1 MVERE
6 LKWTA
11 GEIWEFLETEF
22 PQVIAA
28 GYRVDRLEFG
38 KAAVRLSVTSQ
49 HLRPGGS
56 VSGPALM
63 GLVDFTCYV
72 LLLAHHGAA
81 ARLTVTTGLQIS
93 FLRKASLEDVVCEV
107 EILKHGRTL
116 SVLDCRIFTAVRRLV
131 AHAEASYFMAGASEP
146 AGNMIPQS

>member
-1 MVERE
+1 MHA

-11 GEIWEFLETEF
+11 GEIREFFEREFTQVLE
-22 PQVIAA
+22 A
-28 GYRVDRLEFG
+28 GYQVERLEPG
-38 KAAVRLSVTSQ
+38 RAAVRLAVSTA

-81 ARLTVTTGLQIS
+81 AGLTVTTGLHIS
-93 FLRKASLEDVVCEV
+93 FLRKTGLEDVVCEAGL
-107 EILKHGRTL
+107 LKHGRTL
-116 SVLDCRIFTAVRRLV
+116 SVLDCRVMTAGGRLI
-131 AHAEASYFMAGASEP
+131 AHAEATYFMGRAGEI
-146 AGNMIPQS
+146 ME

>member
-1 MVERE
+1 MAQRE

-11 GEIWEFLETEF
+11 EQIWEFLEKEF
-22 PQVIAA
+22 PQALGA
-28 GYRVDRLEFG
+28 GYKVETLEPRR
-38 KAAVRLSVTSQ
+38 AAVRLAVNSD

-63 GLVDFTCYV
+63 GLVDFACYV

-93 FLRKASLEDVVCEV
+93 FLRKAGLEDVVCEA
-107 EILKHGRTL
+107 EFLKHGRTL
-116 SVLDCRIFTAVRRLV
+116 SILDCRVSSGDGRLI
-131 AHAEASYFMAGASEP
+131 AHAEATYFMAGAKE
-146 AGNMIPQS
+146 ALG

>member
-1 MVERE
+1 MPQRE

-11 GEIWEFLETEF
+11 GRIWEFLAAEF
-22 PQVIAA
+22 PQVLAA
-28 GYRVDRLEFG
+28 GYRVERLEHRR
-38 KAAVRLSVTSQ
+38 AAVGLAVGTD

-81 ARLTVTTGLQIS
+81 AGLTVTTGLHIS
-93 FLRKASLEDVVCEV
+93 FLSKAGLEDVVCEA
-107 EILKHGRTL
+107 ELLKHDRTL
-116 SVLDCRIFTAVRRLV
+116 SVLDCRIVTAGGRLI
-131 AHAEASYFMAGASEP
+131 AHAEATYFMAGAGDVS
-146 AGNMIPQS
+146 G

>member
-1 MVERE
+1 MATRE

-11 GEIWEFLETEF
+11 GQIWEFLETEF
-22 PQVIAA
+22 PQVLAA
-28 GYRVDRLEFG
+28 GYQVDRLEPG
-38 KAAVRLSVTSQ
+38 KAAVRLAVTSN

-63 GLVDFTCYV
+63 GLVDFACYV

-81 ARLTVTTGLQIS
+81 ARLTVTTGLHIS

-107 EILKHGRTL
+107 EFLKHGRTL
-116 SVLDCRIFTAVRRLV
+116 TVFDCRIFTAERRMV
-131 AHAEASYFMAGASEP
+131 AHAEASYFMAAASQL
-146 AGNMIPQS
+146 G